1 MADFLCLR
9 EKKLSTYQEHFHFKI
24 IYKLFTTVIQVLS
37 LNLLEYVISPDY
49 ARLVSNLLVNSVFTL
64 KFQF

>member
-9 EKKLSTYQEHFHFKI
+9 AKKLSTYQEHFHLKI
-24 IYKLFTTVIQVLS
+24 IYKLLIIVIQVLS
-37 LNLLEYVISPDY
+37 LNPLEYVISPDNE
-49 ARLVSNLLVNSVFTL
+49 RFVSNLLVNSVFTL